1 MNIIDNNINDDINEI
16 VEINYRT
23 HSELLLEEDIK

>member
-16 VEINYRT
+16 VEINYRIY
-23 HSELLLEEDIK
+23 SELLLEEDIK